1 MSLLAGHELRVIDVE
16 TTGLFPEGHRIL
28 EVASVRVD
36 DGLVGEA
43 WSSFVRPER
52 RIPAEATA
60 VHGISA
66 EMVRDAPPVAAV
78 AAALAAEIGERT
90 LVFHHARFDV
100 PFLRT
105 LMREGGRPPLT
116 QPVVDTLGLA
126 RGLDPRGG
134 HSLGRLAQRY
144 GILRMERHRALPDAT
159 TTALLLIA
167 LAERWQRDRGVR
179 SLMALAAASQDVLR
193 RMPEMPADAGSVA
206 GTGAAR
212 P

>member
-1 MSLLAGHELRVIDVE
+1 MPILAGHELRVIDVE
-16 TTGLFPEGHRIL
+16 TTGLFPDGHRIL
-28 EVASVRVD
+28 EVASVRLD

-43 WSSFVRPER
+43 WSSLVRPDR

-66 EMVRDAPPVAAV
+66 EMVRDAPRADAV
-78 AAALAAEIGERT
+78 AAALAAEIGDRP
-90 LVFHHARFDV
+90 LAFHHARFDV
-100 PFLRT
+100 PFLRA
-105 LMREGGRPPLT
+105 LMREGGQPPLT
-116 QPVVDTLGLA
+116 QPVIDTLGLA

-144 GILRMERHRALPDAT
+144 GIQRMERHRALPDAT

-167 LAERWQRDRGVR
+167 LAERWERDRGIR
-179 SLMALAAASQDVLR
+179 SLMELAAVSQDVLR
-193 RMPEMPADAGSVA
+193 RMPEPPAETA
-206 GTGAAR
+206 TEAAE